1 MDKSILFS
9 LLFII
14 LIGVAYYFWQEHQ
27 ASIILL
33 EPEIT
38 EYVDTV
44 EKVEEEKKEVLYPVP
59 VENLIVTSEES
70 NIEVQ
75 VHAEEISLPALNE
88 SDDEIQQAF
97 SRFYKIEKLL
107 ELFIYRDFV
116 RHVVVSIDN
125 MTTKRLPRRF
135 VFTKSPLNSFMIKT
149 TPVENEFI
157 LDESNFARYSL
168 FMAFVN
174 KVDNQKLIGLYFKY
188 YPLFQEAYD
197 ELGYSGRYFNDRL
210 VEVIDHLLQT
220 PNITSPIKLIRPKVF
235 YHFADPKLEDLSAG
249 QKTLLRIGNENAA
262 MIKAKLKSIRQIL
275 TSMKPEQ

>member
-174 KVDNQKLIGLYFKY
+174 KVD
-188 YPLFQEAYD
+188 
-197 ELGYSGRYFNDRL
+197 R
-210 VEVIDHLLQT
+210 
-220 PNITSPIKLIRPKVF
+220 
-235 YHFADPKLEDLSAG
+235 
-249 QKTLLRIGNENAA
+249 
-262 MIKAKLKSIRQIL
+262 KSVV
-275 TSMKPEQ
+275 